1 MWGSTAIQ
9 QDRGANATATVAAVS
24 TTESD
29 NSGGIDDPVGGMDA
43 AAFGA
48 FIDEVVAF
56 RDTVVTPNVNR
67 WETEKRMAPE
77 ALREASAIGLLSM
90 EVPTTLGGLG
100 MSFAQ
105 KCRVVEV
112 LSAVSM
118 PFAFSLVNT
127 GNVAARVARLGTDRH
142 REQFLADLV
151 AGRRFGSTALTE
163 PGAGSDFAN
172 ITTTATPSGGAW
184 RLDGEKA
191 WITNAAHSDV
201 IFCYAQTEPG
211 SRGRGIAL
219 FLIDGTRPGFERLP
233 PYELA
238 GGHLI
243 GTGGFQLNGYI
254 AEADDLLSPAGEAFI
269 SALASVNGARTYVA
283 AMCCAM
289 VEATLASAVRYGAKR
304 EAFGKPVIAHQG
316 LAWKLAGVQN
326 RLEAAQLLTK
336 RAIDAVTEAQ
346 RSADATG
353 AILPAAHAKKFA
365 TETAEADIAT
375 CIQAMGA
382 EGLRADHPGGRHL
395 VGARIANY
403 VDGSTEI
410 QTDRIARSLEQLYS

>member
-1 MWGSTAIQ
+1 MPAPGCSQVTA
-9 QDRGANATATVAAVS
+9 ATVAAMA
-24 TTESD
+24 D
-29 NSGGIDDPVGGMDA
+29 ADANAADDPIASMEA
-43 AAFGA
+43 AAFEA
-48 FIDEVVAF
+48 FLREVAQFRDAVVA
-56 RDTVVTPNVNR
+56 PNVNR
-67 WETEKRMAPE
+67 WESEKRMAPE
-77 ALREASAIGLLSM
+77 ALREASEIGLLAM
-90 EVPTTLGGLG
+90 EVPTALGGLG

-105 KCRVVEV
+105 KCRITEV

-127 GNVAARVARLGTDRH
+127 GNVAARVAQRGTDRH
-142 REQFLADLV
+142 RELYLADLM
-151 AGRRFGSTALTE
+151 AGLRFGSTALTE
-163 PGAGSDFAN
+163 PGAGSDFAS
-172 ITTTATPSGGAW
+172 IATTATTVDGGW
-184 RLDGEKA
+184 RLDGAKA

-243 GTGGFQLNGYI
+243 GTGGFRLDGYV
-254 AEADDLLSPAGEAFI
+254 AEADDLLSPPGEAFI
-269 SALASVNGARTYVA
+269 AALSSVNGARTYVA

-289 VEATLASAVRYGAKR
+289 VEATLASAVRYGAGR

-326 RLEAAQLLTK
+326 RLEAARLLTD
-336 RAIDAVTEAQ
+336 RAIEAVTESL
-346 RSADATG
+346 RTGEATG

-382 EGLRADHPGGRHL
+382 EGLRSGHPGGHHL

-410 QTDRIARSLEQLYS
+410 QTDRIARSLHKLYA

>member
-1 MWGSTAIQ
+1 MAAADVDNAI
-9 QDRGANATATVAAVS
+9 AA
-24 TTESD
+24 
-29 NSGGIDDPVGGMDA
+29 DDPLTDMDA
-43 AAFGA
+43 GSFEAFVG
-48 FIDEVVAF
+48 EVTQF
-56 RDTVVTPNVNR
+56 RDTVVAPNVSR
-67 WETEKRMAPE
+67 WESEKRMAPE
-77 ALREASAIGLLSM
+77 ALRDASAIGLLAM
-90 EVPTTLGGLG
+90 EVPAELGGLG

-105 KCRVVEV
+105 KCRIAEV

-127 GNVAARVARLGTDRH
+127 GNVAARVAQLGSDTH
-142 REQFLADLV
+142 RERYLADLM

-172 ITTTATPSGGAW
+172 IATTATPVEGGW
-184 RLDGEKA
+184 RLDGAKA

-201 IFCYAQTEPG
+201 IFCYAQTQPG

-219 FLIDGTRPGFERLP
+219 FLIDGTQPGFERLP

-243 GTGGFQLNGYI
+243 GTGGFRLDGYI
-254 AEADDLLSPAGEAFI
+254 AEAEDLLSPAGEAFI
-269 SALASVNGARTYVA
+269 AALSSVNGARAYVA

-289 VEATLASAVRYGAKR
+289 VEATLASAVRYGAER

-326 RLEAAQLLTK
+326 RLEAAQLLTA
-336 RAIDAVTEAQ
+336 RAIAAVTTSL
-346 RSADATG
+346 RTGDASP

-382 EGLRADHPGGRHL
+382 EGLRSDHPGGHHL

-410 QTDRIARSLEQLYS
+410 QTDRIARSLAATYATS

>member
-1 MWGSTAIQ
+1 MTAARS
-9 QDRGANATATVAAVS
+9 DASVAA
-24 TTESD
+24 TT
-29 NSGGIDDPVGGMDA
+29 SGTVGLDGAGIADSPAAGMEV
-43 AAFGA
+43 AAFES
-48 FIDEVVAF
+48 FVSEVASF
-56 RDTVVTPNVNR
+56 RDTVVAPNVSR
-67 WETEKRMAPE
+67 WESEKRMAPE
-77 ALREASAIGLLSM
+77 ALREASSISLLAM
-90 EVPTTLGGLG
+90 EVPTSLGGLG

-105 KCRVVEV
+105 KCRVVEI

-127 GNVAARVARLGTDRH
+127 GNVAARVAQRGNDRH
-142 REQFLADLV
+142 RELYLADLM

-172 ITTTATPSGGAW
+172 IVTTATPVNGKW
-184 RLDGEKA
+184 QLDGAKA

-211 SRGRGIAL
+211 ARGSGIAL

-243 GTGGFQLNGYI
+243 GTGGFRLDGYV
-254 AEADDLLSPAGEAFI
+254 AEADDLLSPPGEAFI
-269 SALASVNGARTYVA
+269 AALSSVNGARTYVA

-289 VEATLASAVRYGAKR
+289 VEATLASAVRYGAER

-326 RLEAAQLLTK
+326 RLEAARLLTE
-336 RAIDAVTEAQ
+336 RAIEVVTESL
-346 RSADATG
+346 RSGDATG

-382 EGLRADHPGGRHL
+382 EGLRSDHPGGHHL

-410 QTDRIARSLEQLYS
+410 QTDRIARSLRQHYILDNPH

>member
-1 MWGSTAIQ
+1 MTAADVDDSI
-9 QDRGANATATVAAVS
+9 AA
-24 TTESD
+24 
-29 NSGGIDDPVGGMDA
+29 DDPLTGMDA
-43 AAFGA
+43 ASFEAFVG
-48 FIDEVVAF
+48 EVAQF
-56 RDTVVTPNVNR
+56 RDTVVAPNVNR
-67 WETEKRMAPE
+67 WESEKRMAPE
-77 ALREASAIGLLSM
+77 ALREASAIGLLAM
-90 EVPTTLGGLG
+90 EVPAELGGLG

-105 KCRVVEV
+105 KCRIVEV

-127 GNVAARVARLGTDRH
+127 GNVAARVARLGSDTH
-142 REQFLADLV
+142 RERYLADLM

-172 ITTTATPSGGAW
+172 ISTTATPVDGGW
-184 RLDGEKA
+184 RLDGAKA

-201 IFCYAQTEPG
+201 IFCYAQTQPG

-219 FLIDGTRPGFERLP
+219 FLIDGTQPGFERLP

-243 GTGGFQLNGYI
+243 GTGGFRLDGYI
-254 AEADDLLSPAGEAFI
+254 AAGEDLLSPAGEAFI
-269 SALASVNGARTYVA
+269 AALSSVNGARTYVA

-289 VEATLASAVRYGAKR
+289 VQTTLASAVRYGAER

-326 RLEAAQLLTK
+326 RLEASQLLTA
-336 RAIDAVTEAQ
+336 RAVDAVTESL
-346 RSADATG
+346 RTGDASG

-365 TETAEADIAT
+365 TETAEADIAA

-382 EGLRADHPGGRHL
+382 EGLRSDHPGGHHL
-395 VGARIANY
+395 IGARIANY

-410 QTDRIARSLEQLYS
+410 QTDRIARSLAATYAAS

>member
-1 MWGSTAIQ
+1 MTAA
-9 QDRGANATATVAAVS
+9 DV
-24 TTESD
+24 D
-29 NSGGIDDPVGGMDA
+29 NSIAADDPLTGMDA
-43 AAFGA
+43 GSFEAFVGEVA
-48 FIDEVVAF
+48 QFRDSVVA
-56 RDTVVTPNVNR
+56 PNVNR
-67 WETEKRMAPE
+67 WESEKRMAPE
-77 ALREASAIGLLSM
+77 ALRDASAIGLLAM
-90 EVPTTLGGLG
+90 EVPTDLGGLG

-127 GNVAARVARLGTDRH
+127 GNVAARVARLGSDTH
-142 REQFLADLV
+142 RERYLADLT

-172 ITTTATPSGGAW
+172 IATTATPVEGGW
-184 RLDGEKA
+184 RLDGAKA

-201 IFCYAQTEPG
+201 IFCYAQTQPG

-219 FLIDGTRPGFERLP
+219 FLIDGTQPGFERLP

-243 GTGGFQLNGYI
+243 GTGGFRLDGYI
-254 AEADDLLSPAGEAFI
+254 AAAEDLLSPAGEAFI
-269 SALASVNGARTYVA
+269 AALSSVNGARTYVA

-289 VEATLASAVRYGAKR
+289 VEATLASAVRYGAER
-304 EAFGKPVIAHQG
+304 EAFGRPIITHQG

-326 RLEAAQLLTK
+326 RLEASQLLTA
-336 RAIDAVTEAQ
+336 RAVGAVTESL
-346 RSADATG
+346 RTGDASG

-382 EGLRADHPGGRHL
+382 EGLRSDYPGGHHL
-395 VGARIANY
+395 AGARIANY

-410 QTDRIARSLEQLYS
+410 QTDRIARSLPAIYAAD

>member
-1 MWGSTAIQ
+1 MTAA
-9 QDRGANATATVAAVS
+9 DSVTSA
-24 TTESD
+24 ESD
-29 NSGGIDDPVGGMDA
+29 DPTTGMDTT
-43 AAFGA
+43 AFESFAG
-48 FIDEVVAF
+48 EVAQF
-56 RDTVVTPNVNR
+56 RDTVVAPNVTR
-67 WETEKRMAPE
+67 WESEKRMAPE
-77 ALREASAIGLLSM
+77 ALREASAIGLLAM
-90 EVPTTLGGLG
+90 EVPTELGGLG

-105 KCRVVEV
+105 KCRIVEV

-127 GNVAARVARLGTDRH
+127 GNVAARVANLGTDAH
-142 REQFLADLV
+142 RERYLADLM

-163 PGAGSDFAN
+163 PDAGSDFAN
-172 ITTTATPSGGAW
+172 IATTATPVEGGW
-184 RLDGEKA
+184 RLDGAKA

-211 SRGRGIAL
+211 SRGRGIAS

-243 GTGGFQLNGYI
+243 GTGGFRLDGYI
-254 AEADDLLSPAGEAFI
+254 APAEDLIGPPTQAFGAAM
-269 SALASVNGARTYVA
+269 SSVNGARTYVA
-283 AMCCAM
+283 ARCCAM
-289 VEATLASAVRYGAKR
+289 VEATLAGAVRYGAQR
-304 EAFGKPVIAHQG
+304 EAFGKPVIGHQG

-326 RLEAAQLLTK
+326 RLEAAQLLTE
-336 RAIDAVTEAQ
+336 RAVEAVTESL
-346 RSADATG
+346 RTGDASG

-365 TETAEADIAT
+365 TETAEADIAA

-382 EGLRADHPGGRHL
+382 EGLRSSYPWGHHL

-410 QTDRIARSLEQLYS
+410 QTDRIARSLAATYATS

>member
-1 MWGSTAIQ
+1 
-9 QDRGANATATVAAVS
+9 
-24 TTESD
+24 
-29 NSGGIDDPVGGMDA
+29 MDA
-43 AAFGA
+43 AVFEAFAG
-48 FIDEVVAF
+48 EVAQF
-56 RDTVVTPNVNR
+56 RDTAVAPNVAR
-67 WETEKRMAPE
+67 WESEKRMAPE
-77 ALREASAIGLLSM
+77 ALREASQIGLLAM
-90 EVPTTLGGLG
+90 EVPASLGGLG

-105 KCRVVEV
+105 KCHIVEV

-127 GNVAARVARLGTDRH
+127 GNVAARVANLGSDAH
-142 REQFLADLV
+142 RERYLADLMT
-151 AGRRFGSTALTE
+151 GRRFGSTALTE

-172 ITTTATPSGGAW
+172 IATTATPVEGGW
-184 RLDGEKA
+184 RLDGAKA

-211 SRGRGIAL
+211 SRGRGIAS

-243 GTGGFQLNGYI
+243 GTGGFRLDGYI
-254 AEADDLLSPAGEAFI
+254 APAEDLIGPPAQAFI
-269 SALASVNGARTYVA
+269 AAMSSVNGARTYVA

-289 VEATLASAVRYGAKR
+289 VEATLRGAVRYCTER
-304 EAFGKPVIAHQG
+304 EAFGKAVLGHQG

-326 RLEAAQLLTK
+326 RLEAAQLLTE
-336 RAIDAVTEAQ
+336 RAVKAVTESLHTGDA
-346 RSADATG
+346 SA
-353 AILPAAHAKKFA
+353 AILPAAHAKKFT
-365 TETAEADIAT
+365 TETAEADIAA
-375 CIQAMGA
+375 CIQTMGA
-382 EGLRADHPGGRHL
+382 EGLRSSHPWGHHL

-410 QTDRIARSLEQLYS
+410 QTDRIARSLAATYATS

>member
-1 MWGSTAIQ
+1 M
-9 QDRGANATATVAAVS
+9 GAADVDNSIVADDPL
-24 TTESD
+24 TGMDTESFEAF
-29 NSGGIDDPVGGMDA
+29 VGEA
-43 AAFGA
+43 AH
-48 FIDEVVAF
+48 F
-56 RDTVVTPNVNR
+56 RDTVVAPNVNR
-67 WETEKRMAPE
+67 WESEKRMAPE
-77 ALREASAIGLLSM
+77 ALRDASEIGLLAM
-90 EVPTTLGGLG
+90 EVPAELGGLG

-105 KCRVVEV
+105 KCRIVEV

-127 GNVAARVARLGTDRH
+127 GNVAARVARLGSDTH
-142 REQFLADLV
+142 RERYLADLM

-172 ITTTATPSGGAW
+172 IATTATPVDSGW
-184 RLDGEKA
+184 RLDGAKA

-201 IFCYAQTEPG
+201 IFCYAQTQPG

-219 FLIDGTRPGFERLP
+219 FLIDGTQPGFERLP
-233 PYELA
+233 SYELA

-243 GTGGFQLNGYI
+243 GTGGFRLDGYI
-254 AEADDLLSPAGEAFI
+254 AAAEDLLSPAGEAFI
-269 SALASVNGARTYVA
+269 AALSSVNGARTYVA

-289 VEATLASAVRYGAKR
+289 VEATLASAVGYAAER

-326 RLEAAQLLTK
+326 RLEASQLLTA
-336 RAIDAVTEAQ
+336 RAVDAVTESL
-346 RSADATG
+346 RTGDASG

-382 EGLRADHPGGRHL
+382 EGLRSEHPGGHHL

-410 QTDRIARSLEQLYS
+410 QTDRIARSLAATYAAS

>member
-1 MWGSTAIQ
+1 MTAA
-9 QDRGANATATVAAVS
+9 DVDHAFAA
-24 TTESD
+24 
-29 NSGGIDDPVGGMDA
+29 DDPLTGMDA
-43 AAFGA
+43 GSFAAFVA
-48 FIDEVVAF
+48 EVAQF
-56 RDTVVTPNVNR
+56 RDTVVAPNVNR
-67 WETEKRMAPE
+67 WESEKRMAPE
-77 ALREASAIGLLSM
+77 ALQQASEIGLLAM
-90 EVPTTLGGLG
+90 EVPAELGGLG

-105 KCRVVEV
+105 KCRIVEV

-127 GNVAARVARLGTDRH
+127 GNVAARVARLGSDIH
-142 REQFLADLV
+142 RERYLADLM

-172 ITTTATPSGGAW
+172 ITTTATPVDGGW
-184 RLDGEKA
+184 RLDGTKA

-219 FLIDGTRPGFERLP
+219 YLIDGTQPGFERLP

-238 GGHLI
+238 GGHLV
-243 GTGGFQLNGYI
+243 GTGGFRLDGYVAA
-254 AEADDLLSPAGEAFI
+254 AEDLLSPAGEAFI
-269 SALASVNGARTYVA
+269 AALSSVNGARTYVA

-289 VEATLASAVRYGAKR
+289 VEATLASAVRYGAER

-326 RLEAAQLLTK
+326 RLEAARLLTA
-336 RAIDAVTEAQ
+336 RAVDAVTESL
-346 RSADATG
+346 RSGDATG

-382 EGLRADHPGGRHL
+382 EGLHSDHPGGHHL
-395 VGARIANY
+395 AGARIANY

-410 QTDRIARSLEQLYS
+410 QTDRIARSLATTYATG

>member
-1 MWGSTAIQ
+1 MTAARPAAPDAAASGSPGTV
-9 QDRGANATATVAAVS
+9 DVDSTSGA
-24 TTESD
+24 
-29 NSGGIDDPVGGMDA
+29 DDPVNGMEA
-43 AAFGA
+43 AAFEA
-48 FIDEVVAF
+48 FVSEVAHF
-56 RDTVVTPNVNR
+56 RDTVVAPNVNR
-67 WETEKRMAPE
+67 WESEKRMAPE
-77 ALREASAIGLLSM
+77 ALREASEIGLLAM
-90 EVPTTLGGLG
+90 EVPTALGGLG

-105 KCRVVEV
+105 KCRITEV

-127 GNVAARVARLGTDRH
+127 GNVAARVAQRGTERH
-142 REQFLADLV
+142 RELYLADLM

-172 ITTTATPSGGAW
+172 IATTATPIDGRW
-184 RLDGEKA
+184 RLDGAKA

-201 IFCYAQTEPG
+201 IFCYAQTEPS

-243 GTGGFQLNGYI
+243 GTGGFRLDGYV

-269 SALASVNGARTYVA
+269 AALSSVNGARTYVA

-289 VEATLASAVRYGAKR
+289 VEATLASAVRYGAER

-326 RLEAAQLLTK
+326 RLEAARLLTE
-336 RAIDAVTEAQ
+336 RAIEAVTESL
-346 RSADATG
+346 RTGNATG

-382 EGLRADHPGGRHL
+382 EGLRSSHPGGHHL
-395 VGARIANY
+395 VGARIASY

-410 QTDRIARSLEQLYS
+410 QTDRIARSLRQHYS

>member
-1 MWGSTAIQ
+1 
-9 QDRGANATATVAAVS
+9 
-24 TTESD
+24 
-29 NSGGIDDPVGGMDA
+29 MDA
-43 AAFGA
+43 ASFEAFVGEA
-48 FIDEVVAF
+48 AHF
-56 RDTVVTPNVNR
+56 RDTVVAPNMNR
-67 WETEKRMAPE
+67 WESEKRMAPE
-77 ALREASAIGLLSM
+77 ALREASAIGLLAM
-90 EVPTTLGGLG
+90 EVPAELGGLG

-105 KCRVVEV
+105 KCRIVEV

-127 GNVAARVARLGTDRH
+127 GNVAARVARLGSDIH
-142 REQFLADLV
+142 RERYLADLM

-172 ITTTATPSGGAW
+172 ISTTATPVDGGW
-184 RLDGEKA
+184 RLDGAKA

-201 IFCYAQTEPG
+201 IFCYAQTQPG

-219 FLIDGTRPGFERLP
+219 FLVDGTQPGFERLP

-243 GTGGFQLNGYI
+243 GTGGFRLDGYVAA
-254 AEADDLLSPAGEAFI
+254 AEDLLSPAGEAFI
-269 SALASVNGARTYVA
+269 AALSSVNGARTYVA

-289 VEATLASAVRYGAKR
+289 VEATLASAVRYGAER

-326 RLEAAQLLTK
+326 RLEAAQLLTA
-336 RAIDAVTEAQ
+336 RAVEAVTESL
-346 RSADATG
+346 RTGDASG

-365 TETAEADIAT
+365 TETAEADIAS

-382 EGLRADHPGGRHL
+382 EGLRSEYPWGHHL
-395 VGARIANY
+395 AGARIANY

-410 QTDRIARSLEQLYS
+410 QTDRIARSLAAIYATG

>member
-1 MWGSTAIQ
+1 MTAA
-9 QDRGANATATVAAVS
+9 DA
-24 TTESD
+24 D
-29 NSGGIDDPVGGMDA
+29 NSIAADDPLTGMDA
-43 AAFGA
+43 GSFGA
-48 FIDEVVAF
+48 FVSEVAQF
-56 RDTVVTPNVNR
+56 RDTVVAPNVNL
-67 WETEKRMAPE
+67 WESEKRMAPE
-77 ALREASAIGLLSM
+77 ALRDASEIGLLAM
-90 EVPTTLGGLG
+90 EVPAALGGLG

-105 KCRVVEV
+105 KCRIVEV

-127 GNVAARVARLGTDRH
+127 GNVAARVARLGSDAH
-142 REQFLADLV
+142 RERYLADLM

-172 ITTTATPSGGAW
+172 IATTATPVDGGW
-184 RLDGEKA
+184 RLDGVKA

-211 SRGRGIAL
+211 SRGRGIAS
-219 FLIDGTRPGFERLP
+219 FLVDGTRPGFERLA

-243 GTGGFQLNGYI
+243 GTGGFRLDGYI
-254 AEADDLLSPAGEAFI
+254 AEADDLIGPPGQAFI
-269 SALASVNGARTYVA
+269 AAMSSVNGARTYVA

-289 VEATLASAVRYGAKR
+289 VEATLASAVRYGAGR

-326 RLEAAQLLTK
+326 RLEAAQLLTA
-336 RAIDAVTEAQ
+336 RAVEAVTTSL
-346 RSADATG
+346 RTGDASE

-365 TETAEADIAT
+365 TETAEADIAA

-382 EGLRADHPGGRHL
+382 EGLRSDHPGGHHL
-395 VGARIANY
+395 IGARIANY

-410 QTDRIARSLEQLYS
+410 QTDRIARSLAATYATG

>member
-1 MWGSTAIQ
+1 MA
-9 QDRGANATATVAAVS
+9 AATVPAMTAADAD
-24 TTESD
+24 T
-29 NSGGIDDPVGGMDA
+29 SGPDASHPEPGNFDDPASGMDA
-43 AAFGA
+43 PLF
-48 FIDEVVAF
+48 EVFVGEVAQF
-56 RDTVVTPNVNR
+56 RDTVVAPNVTR
-67 WETEKRMAPE
+67 WEGEKRMAPE
-77 ALREASAIGLLSM
+77 ALREASGLGLLAM
-90 EVPTTLGGLG
+90 EVPTALGGLG

-105 KCRVVEV
+105 KCRIVEV
-112 LSAVSM
+112 LSAISM

-127 GNVAARVARLGTDRH
+127 GNVAARVAQLGNDAHRDRY
-142 REQFLADLV
+142 LADLM

-172 ITTTATPSGGAW
+172 IATTATPIDGGW
-184 RLDGEKA
+184 RLDGAKA

-211 SRGRGIAL
+211 SRGRGIAS
-219 FLIDGTRPGFERLP
+219 FLVDGTRSGFERLP

-243 GTGGFQLNGYI
+243 GTGGFRLDGYI
-254 AEADDLLSPAGEAFI
+254 AEADDLIGPPGQAFI
-269 SALASVNGARTYVA
+269 AAMSGVNGARTYVA

-289 VEATLASAVRYGAKR
+289 VEATLAGAVRFGTER
-304 EAFGKPVIAHQG
+304 EAFGKPILGHQG

-326 RLEAAQLLTK
+326 RLEAAQLLTE
-336 RAIDAVTEAQ
+336 RAVDAVTESL
-346 RSADATG
+346 RTGDASG

-365 TETAEADIAT
+365 TETAEADIAA

-382 EGLRADHPGGRHL
+382 EGLRSSYPWGHHL

-410 QTDRIARSLEQLYS
+410 QTDRIARSLAATYAQD

>member
-1 MWGSTAIQ
+1 MTAA
-9 QDRGANATATVAAVS
+9 DADTAGPDAS
-24 TTESD
+24 HPEPG
-29 NSGGIDDPVGGMDA
+29 NFDDPASGMDA
-43 AAFGA
+43 ASFEG
-48 FIDEVVAF
+48 FVGEVTQF
-56 RDTVVTPNVNR
+56 RDTVVAPNVSR
-67 WETEKRMAPE
+67 WEGEKRMAPE
-77 ALREASAIGLLSM
+77 ALREASGLGLLAM
-90 EVPTTLGGLG
+90 EVPTALGGLG

-105 KCRVVEV
+105 KCRIVEV
-112 LSAVSM
+112 LSAISM

-127 GNVAARVARLGTDRH
+127 GNVAARVAQLGNDAHRDRY
-142 REQFLADLV
+142 LADLM

-172 ITTTATPSGGAW
+172 IATTATPVDGGW
-184 RLDGEKA
+184 RLDGAKA

-201 IFCYAQTEPG
+201 IFCYTQTEPG
-211 SRGRGIAL
+211 SRGRGIAS
-219 FLIDGTRPGFERLP
+219 FLVDGTRPGFERLP

-243 GTGGFQLNGYI
+243 GTGGFRLDGYI
-254 AEADDLLSPAGEAFI
+254 AEADDLIGPPGQAFI
-269 SALASVNGARTYVA
+269 AAMSGVNGARTYVA

-289 VEATLASAVRYGAKR
+289 VEATLAGAVRFGTER
-304 EAFGKPVIAHQG
+304 EAFGKPILGHQG

-326 RLEAAQLLTK
+326 RLEAAQLLTG
-336 RAIDAVTEAQ
+336 RAVDAVTESL
-346 RSADATG
+346 RTGDASG

-365 TETAEADIAT
+365 TETAEADIAA

-382 EGLRADHPGGRHL
+382 EGLRSTYPWGHHL

-410 QTDRIARSLEQLYS
+410 QTDRIARSLAATYAQD

>member
-1 MWGSTAIQ
+1 MTAA
-9 QDRGANATATVAAVS
+9 DV
-24 TTESD
+24 D
-29 NSGGIDDPVGGMDA
+29 NSIVADDQPTGMDA
-43 AAFGA
+43 ASFEAFVS
-48 FIDEVVAF
+48 EVAQF
-56 RDTVVTPNVNR
+56 RDTFVAPNVNR
-67 WETEKRMAPE
+67 WESEKRMAPE
-77 ALREASAIGLLSM
+77 ALRDASEIGLLAM
-90 EVPTTLGGLG
+90 EVPAELGGLG

-105 KCRVVEV
+105 KCRIVEV

-127 GNVAARVARLGTDRH
+127 GNVAARVARLGSDTH
-142 REQFLADLV
+142 RERYLADLM

-172 ITTTATPSGGAW
+172 IATTATPVDGGW
-184 RLDGEKA
+184 RLDGAKA

-201 IFCYAQTEPG
+201 IFCYAQTQPG

-219 FLIDGTRPGFERLP
+219 FLIDGTQPGFERLP

-243 GTGGFQLNGYI
+243 GTGGFRLDGYI
-254 AEADDLLSPAGEAFI
+254 AAAEDLLSPAGEAFI
-269 SALASVNGARTYVA
+269 AALSSVNGARTYVA

-289 VEATLASAVRYGAKR
+289 VEATLASAVRYGAER
-304 EAFGKPVIAHQG
+304 EAFGRPVIAHQG

-326 RLEAAQLLTK
+326 RLEASQLLTA
-336 RAIDAVTEAQ
+336 RAVDAVTESL
-346 RSADATG
+346 RTGDASG

-365 TETAEADIAT
+365 TETAEADIAA

-382 EGLRADHPGGRHL
+382 EGLRSDHPGGHHL
-395 VGARIANY
+395 IGARIANY

-410 QTDRIARSLEQLYS
+410 QTDRIARSLAATYATG

>member
-1 MWGSTAIQ
+1 MAAPGWSQVTA
-9 QDRGANATATVAAVS
+9 ATVAAMADADAS
-24 TTESD
+24 HTA
-29 NSGGIDDPVGGMDA
+29 DDSIRGMETS
-43 AAFGA
+43 AFEA
-48 FIDEVVAF
+48 FVAEVARF
-56 RDTVVTPNVNR
+56 RDTVVAPNVNR
-67 WETEKRMAPE
+67 WESEKRMAPE
-77 ALREASAIGLLSM
+77 ALREASDIGLLAM
-90 EVPTTLGGLG
+90 EVPTALGGLG

-105 KCRVVEV
+105 KCRITEV

-127 GNVAARVARLGTDRH
+127 GNVAARVAQRGTERH
-142 REQFLADLV
+142 RELYLADLM

-172 ITTTATPSGGAW
+172 IATTATPVDGRW
-184 RLDGEKA
+184 RLDGAKA

-243 GTGGFQLNGYI
+243 GTGGFRLDGYV

-269 SALASVNGARTYVA
+269 AALSSVNGARTYVA

-289 VEATLASAVRYGAKR
+289 VEATLASAVRYGAER

-326 RLEAAQLLTK
+326 RLEAARLLTE
-336 RAIDAVTEAQ
+336 RAIEAVTESL
-346 RSADATG
+346 RTGDATG

-382 EGLRADHPGGRHL
+382 EGLRSDHPGGRHL
-395 VGARIANY
+395 VGARIASY

-410 QTDRIARSLEQLYS
+410 QTDRIARSLRQHYS

>member
-1 MWGSTAIQ
+1 MTAADVDHAI
-9 QDRGANATATVAAVS
+9 AA
-24 TTESD
+24 
-29 NSGGIDDPVGGMDA
+29 DDPLTGMDTA
-43 AAFGA
+43 SFEAFVG
-48 FIDEVVAF
+48 EVAQF
-56 RDTVVTPNVNR
+56 RDTVVAPNVTR

-77 ALREASAIGLLSM
+77 ALQEASGIGLLAM
-90 EVPTTLGGLG
+90 EVPTAMGGLG

-105 KCRVVEV
+105 KCRVIEV

-127 GNVAARVARLGTDRH
+127 GNVAARVARLGSDTH
-142 REQFLADLV
+142 RERYLADLM

-172 ITTTATPSGGAW
+172 IATTATPVDGGW
-184 RLDGEKA
+184 RLDGTKA

-201 IFCYAQTEPG
+201 VFCYAQTEPG

-219 FLIDGTRPGFERLP
+219 FLIDGTQPGFERLP

-238 GGHLI
+238 GGHVI
-243 GTGGFQLNGYI
+243 GTGGFRLDGYI
-254 AEADDLLSPAGEAFI
+254 AAAEDLLSPAGEAFI
-269 SALASVNGARTYVA
+269 AALSSVNGARTYVA

-289 VEATLASAVRYGAKR
+289 VEATLASAVRYGAER
-304 EAFGKPVIAHQG
+304 AAFGKPVIAHQG

-326 RLEAAQLLTK
+326 RLEAAQLLTA
-336 RAIDAVTEAQ
+336 RAIEAVTASM
-346 RSADATG
+346 RTGDASG

-382 EGLRADHPGGRHL
+382 EGLRSDHPGGHHL
-395 VGARIANY
+395 IGARIANY

-410 QTDRIARSLEQLYS
+410 QTDRIARSLPRKYATST

>member
-1 MWGSTAIQ
+1 MA
-9 QDRGANATATVAAVS
+9 AATVPAMTAADAD
-24 TTESD
+24 T
-29 NSGGIDDPVGGMDA
+29 SGPDASHPEPGNFDDPTTGMDTPS
-43 AAFGA
+43 F
-48 FIDEVVAF
+48 EVFVGEVTQF
-56 RDTVVTPNVNR
+56 RDTVVAPNVSR
-67 WETEKRMAPE
+67 WEGEKRMAPE
-77 ALREASAIGLLSM
+77 ALREASGLGLLAM
-90 EVPTTLGGLG
+90 EVPTALGGLG

-105 KCRVVEV
+105 KCRIVEV

-127 GNVAARVARLGTDRH
+127 ANVASRVAQFGSDAH
-142 REQFLADLV
+142 RERYLTDLM
-151 AGRRFGSTALTE
+151 AGRRFGSSALTE

-172 ITTTATPSGGAW
+172 IATTATPVEGGW
-184 RLDGEKA
+184 RLDGAKA

-211 SRGRGIAL
+211 SRGRGMAS
-219 FLIDGTRPGFERLP
+219 FLVDGTRPGFERLP

-243 GTGGFQLNGYI
+243 GTGGFLLEGYF
-254 AEADDLLSPAGEAFI
+254 APADDVIAPPGQAFVTALSGI
-269 SALASVNGARTYVA
+269 NGARTYVA

-289 VEATLASAVRYGAKR
+289 VEATLAGAVRYGAQR
-304 EAFGKPVIAHQG
+304 QAFGRPIIEHQG

-326 RLEAAQLLTK
+326 RLEAARLLTD
-336 RAIDAVTEAQ
+336 RAIDAVTESL
-346 RSADATG
+346 RTGDASG

-365 TETAEADIAT
+365 TETAEADIAA

-382 EGLRADHPGGRHL
+382 EGLRSTYPWGHHL
-395 VGARIANY
+395 AGARIANY

-410 QTDRIARSLEQLYS
+410 QTDRIARSLVATYAKD

>member
-1 MWGSTAIQ
+1 MTAA
-9 QDRGANATATVAAVS
+9 DD
-24 TTESD
+24 SD
-29 NSGGIDDPVGGMDA
+29 DGMDEV
-43 AAFGA
+43 AFEVFVGEVTQ
-48 FIDEVVAF
+48 FRDIVVA
-56 RDTVVTPNVNR
+56 PNVSR
-67 WETEKRMAPE
+67 WESEKRMAPE
-77 ALREASAIGLLSM
+77 ALQEASGIGLLAM
-90 EVPTTLGGLG
+90 EVPTALGGLG

-105 KCRVVEV
+105 KCRIVEV

-127 GNVAARVARLGTDRH
+127 GNVAARVARLGSDAH
-142 REQFLADLV
+142 RERYLADLM

-172 ITTTATPSGGAW
+172 IATTATPTDGGW
-184 RLDGEKA
+184 RLDGAKA

-211 SRGRGIAL
+211 SRGRGIAS
-219 FLIDGTRPGFERLP
+219 FLVDGTRPGFERLP

-243 GTGGFQLNGYI
+243 GTGGFRLDGYI
-254 AEADDLLSPAGEAFI
+254 APADDLIGPPGQAFI
-269 SALASVNGARTYVA
+269 AAMSSVNGARTYVA

-289 VEATLASAVRYGAKR
+289 VEATLAGAVRYGAER
-304 EAFGKPVIAHQG
+304 EAFGKAILGHQG

-326 RLEAAQLLTK
+326 RLEATQLLTE
-336 RAIDAVTEAQ
+336 RAVAAVSESLRTGDA
-346 RSADATG
+346 SG

-365 TETAEADIAT
+365 TETAEADIAA

-382 EGLRADHPGGRHL
+382 EGLRSAYPWGHHL

-410 QTDRIARSLEQLYS
+410 QTDRIARSLASTYAGN